1 MSCTIWIR
9 TKRQKYLFGFE
20 FDLSNKH
27 GCVPVRITIV
37 PTSIK
42 KNVYSDQEVQFIF
55 NVCAKS
61 SNEVT
66 FFTCNIIFFPCNAKE
81 TIFIFLILSYGTDK
95 LL

>member
-1 MSCTIWIR
+1 MSCTTWIR

-42 KNVYSDQEVQFIF
+42 KKVYSPSLVIKKY
-55 NVCAKS
+55 NS
-61 SNEVT
+61 SST
-66 FFTCNIIFFPCNAKE
+66 SA
-81 TIFIFLILSYGTDK
+81 LSQVMK
-95 LL
+95 